1 MKSKA
6 SLDTEE
12 SIGVMK
18 LGVQP
23 LESVFGVDYQ
33 DSKGEVLEYKYMAG
47 EIV

>member
-6 SLDTEE
+6 RLCTEG

-23 LESVFGVDYQ
+23 LESVFRVDHQ
-33 DSKGEVLEYKYMAG
+33 DSKGEVLEYKHMAG